1 MDGLQRALRFFGAHD
16 SFILTTH
23 EGSDADGIGAEILLT
38 KALRSLNK
46 NVRVVNSD
54 AVQARFAFLDPEN
67 VIEHW
72 NSIDQGALTEGWAL
86 VVLDSDEMNLGVI
99 GEELIPKAV
108 EVLIV
113 DHHEPPEDG
122 YAGGYIDTAAS
133 STSELALNIARGLG
147 ASIDSIAAR
156 SAFAG
161 IVYDTGSFM
170 YPKTSAQTFRAAVE
184 LVSAGAIPNEV
195 YQALYESSSI
205 GSLLLQK
212 RVLASL
218 DLLANGHVAVQTML
232 KSDILAAGALYEDAE
247 PLINIPLHCKDIE
260 VSILFKESEEGRLR
274 CSLRSKGAVNVSLI
288 AQGFGGGGHWT
299 AAGFKCKK
307 GLAETREEV
316 LQKVSEALPAS
327 GSGE

>member
-1 MDGLQRALRFFGAHD
+1 VDGLQRALRFFGAHD

-46 NVRVVNSD
+46 GVRVVNSD
-54 AVQARFAFLDPEN
+54 VVQARFAFLDPEN
-67 VIEHW
+67 LIEHW
-72 NSIDQGALTEGWAL
+72 NPIDHASLAAGSAL
-86 VVLDSDEMNLGVI
+86 VVLDSDEMNLGVV
-99 GEELIPKAV
+99 GEELVPKAV
-108 EVLIV
+108 DVFIV

-122 YAGGYIDTAAS
+122 YAGGYIDTTAS
-133 STSELALNIARGLG
+133 STSELALNIVRGLG
-147 ASIDSIAAR
+147 VAIDPISAR

-170 YPKTSAQTFRAAVE
+170 YPKTSVQTFHAAVE
-184 LVSAGAIPNEV
+184 LVSAGAVPNEI

-218 DLLANGHVAVQTML
+218 DLLANGRVAIQTML
-232 KSDILAAGALYEDAE
+232 RSDILAAGALYEDAE
-247 PLINIPLHCKDIE
+247 PLINIPLHCKDVE

-288 AQGFGGGGHWT
+288 AQGFGGGGHRT
-299 AAGFKCKK
+299 AAGFKCKN

-316 LQKVSEALPAS
+316 LQKVSAALPATD
-327 GSGE
+327 SGE